1 MKRLLPKSLV
11 GQLLALVSI
20 TLLIAQMINIALLY
34 RGAQNQKTV
43 EASAWAVVRLA
54 GEIERINERGIGEVR
69 YRRNGSVRRSYPTV
83 TEQSLISAGQKR
95 LPNLEDRATSA
106 FDNMGTNLP
115 AVEVTRVDKLPA
127 NMTHSV
133 IGTGGERRRL
143 RSVGYR
149 RTSDTVSGYI
159 IMSAQIA
166 DGQWLS
172 IASAIRDRNPMLI
185 QSLLFQ
191 TVVIYLILLIPLIWL
206 GRYISRPL
214 KALTKAAE
222 NFRPDSSERI
232 EESGPPDT
240 KQLIAAFN
248 EMNGRVGA
256 MLDEKD
262 VMLGA
267 IGHDLRTPLA
277 ALRVRVESVEDDN
290 ERERMV
296 AGIDD
301 MDRTLDDILSLARL
315 GRSKETAE
323 QTDISALIETVTDE
337 FNDLGEDVSFTR
349 SGRITANIRATLI
362 RRALRNLIG
371 NAVKYGERAVISV
384 DKVADNAGDNGGD
397 KLVIHID
404 DNGPGIAEDQIAAMF
419 DPFVRAEQSRNRETG
434 GSGLGLT
441 LARAIVRDHGG
452 DVVLQNRAGG
462 GLRASLILSGG
473 QGRDQTRNQKTSAS
487 PT

>member
-20 TLLIAQMINIALLY
+20 TLLIAQAINITLLY
-34 RGAQNQKTV
+34 RGAQSQKMA
-43 EASAWAVVRLA
+43 EASLSAVVRLA
-54 GEIERINERGIGEVR
+54 GEIERINERGIDELR
-69 YRRNGSVRRSYPTV
+69 LRRDGRVRRYHPIMTANSIIG
-83 TEQSLISAGQKR
+83 EGQKR
-95 LPNLEDRATSA
+95 LPDAEQRATYA
-106 FDNMGTNLP
+106 FDNMGVGVQT
-115 AVEVTRVDKLPA
+115 VEVTRVDSLPP
-127 NMTHSV
+127 NLTNSV
-133 IGTGGERRRL
+133 IGMGDPRRRF
-143 RSVGYR
+143 RSADYR
-149 RTSDTVSGYI
+149 SAPAQVDGFL

-166 DGQWLS
+166 DGQWLN
-172 IASAIRDRNPMLI
+172 IASAIRGQNPLLI
-185 QSLLFQ
+185 RSLLFQ
-191 TVVIYLILLIPLIWL
+191 TAVIYLILLIPLIWL

-222 NFRPDSSERI
+222 NFKPGSSDPI

-240 KQLIAAFN
+240 KQLTAAFN
-248 EMNGRVGA
+248 EMNARVGA

-315 GRSKETAE
+315 GRENETAE

-337 FNDLGEDVSFTR
+337 FNDIGEDVSFAR
-349 SGRITANIRATLI
+349 SGRITAKIRATLI

-371 NAVKYGERAVISV
+371 NAVKYGKKAVISV
-384 DKVADNAGDNGGD
+384 DKDGD
-397 KLVIHID
+397 KLSIHID
-404 DNGPGIAEDQIAAMF
+404 DEGPGIPEDQIASMF

-462 GLRASLILSGG
+462 GLRASLILN
-473 QGRDQTRNQKTSAS
+473 R
-487 PT
+487 